1 MPQPASPTPFGQRCA
16 HWRGQKLGRRLPVPV
31 PKILKFCHK
40 FCQNLIALWYLCI
53 REIQENQSFHWKV
66 NSFSR
71 ENDENAIC
79 DELQRLRK
87 YTPSRKANSRK
98 ASSMFLC
105 LMLLKAV
112 SETGVQ
118 EINEFW
124 VLMADITAGNF
135 AFSHQ
140 WCPHTWVGLQLG

>member
-1 MPQPASPTPFGQRCA
+1 
-16 HWRGQKLGRRLPVPV
+16 
-31 PKILKFCHK
+31 
-40 FCQNLIALWYLCI
+40 
-53 REIQENQSFHWKV
+53 V

-118 EINEFW
+118 EINEF
-124 VLMADITAGNF
+124 
-135 AFSHQ
+135 
-140 WCPHTWVGLQLG
+140 